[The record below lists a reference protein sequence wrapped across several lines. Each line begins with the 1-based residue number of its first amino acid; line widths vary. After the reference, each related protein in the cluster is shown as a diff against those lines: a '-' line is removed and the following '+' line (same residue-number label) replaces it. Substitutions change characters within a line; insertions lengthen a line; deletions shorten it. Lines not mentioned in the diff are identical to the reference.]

1 MDKTPGG
8 AYAWAM
14 LALATGSSAAA
25 TMVIGAGGF
34 LIPALLA
41 QRGLSLSQ
49 AGLVAAMTSLGITL
63 TLIGWGFLI
72 DRYGERW
79 TLAAGLALAG
89 LSTWAATAQEDPRWI
104 GGWFFLAGMAC
115 GSTNAASGRI
125 VVGWFPKERRGLAM
139 GIRQMAQPLGMGVD
153 ALALPVLAKQHGLG
167 TALAVPAVAVLAFA
181 VLAAAFAGLPET
193 EGTMSAA
200 AESGANPYR
209 EGSFLWLIHGVSV
222 LLVIP
227 QNLVW
232 TYMFTWLNHALGWR
246 ETTAGA
252 LVAVANGLGAVG
264 RVGAGVWS
272 DRVGSR
278 TWTIRAIAAIAAAT
292 LGGLTLASWGHATVP
307 AVALMV
313 VACVIT
319 CADNGLAFTSVAE
332 FAGPRWSGRA
342 LGAQNTCQYIASFLV
357 PPCFGW
363 LIDASS
369 YTWAFGAS
377 AAVAAS
383 AIPFVPRDQ
392 GDRARREVS
401 APSGG
406 R

>member
-1 MDKTPGG
+1 MDTTAGK
-8 AYAWAM
+8 AQAWAM
-14 LALATGSSAAA
+14 LMLATCASVAA
-25 TMVIGAGGF
+25 TMVIVAGGF
-34 LIPALLA
+34 LIPALLT

-49 AGLVAAMTSLGITL
+49 AGLVAAMTSLGIML

-89 LSTWAATAQEDPRWI
+89 LSTWAATAQNDPRWI

-125 VVGWFPKERRGLAM
+125 VVSWFPKEQRGLAM

-153 ALALPVLAKQHGLG
+153 ALVLPVIAKQHGMG
-167 TALAVPAVAVLAFA
+167 AALAVPAVAVLVFA
-181 VLAAAFAGLPET
+181 ILSAAFARLPET
-193 EGTMSAA
+193 AGA
-200 AESGANPYR
+200 SGPHGEDGASPYR
-209 EGSFLWLIHGVSV
+209 AGSFLWLIHGVSV

-232 TYMFTWLNHALGWR
+232 TYMFTWLNHALGWG
-246 ETTAGA
+246 ETAAGA
-252 LVAVANGLGAVG
+252 LVAVANALGAVG

-278 TWTIRAIAAIAAAT
+278 TWTIRAIAAIAAAV
-292 LGGLTLASWGHATVP
+292 LGGLALASFGHANDA

-313 VACVIT
+313 AACVIT

-332 FAGPRWSGRA
+332 FAGPKWSGRA

-363 LIDASS
+363 LIDASD
-369 YTWAFGAS
+369 YTWAFGLS
-377 AAVAAS
+377 AVIAAS
-383 AIPFVPRDQ
+383 AVPLVPKDD
-392 GDRARREVS
+392 GDRALTGPR
-401 APSGG
+401 GG